1 MSRLSTIFAKN
12 RAEELPDDLYQKFVI
27 PLNYLDNN
35 LLEFSKSTLVV
46 GGRGSGKTVFLKY
59 HCFPTLFSQK
69 KNISK
74 DDLKN
79 IGIYWRPDTDFSH
92 MMTEEYLDRKWKV
105 AFEAYIGLS
114 IFSEFSKMLTS
125 FAQAN
130 YENNMEQAEIQNSLM
145 PEELST
151 LFGISKESTLND
163 LDKICQTKRSQL
175 NDWLNFPEG
184 KPPIVF
190 AAKEKWL
197 LFINFTLKKLQAF
210 QNTTFHIF
218 IDEYENLPEQHQ
230 ILINTWIKHSQS
242 PLIIHVAYKK
252 HSIVTANTMGKEKI
266 VDVNDYRIIDL
277 EKMYENNFDILATEI
292 ILSKFNT
299 YMEQEDQNYKLYD
312 ISNIE
317 ERRSAEYQN
326 QIKTKVKKIFPTLS
340 MQEVVDE
347 LFADAALVKKLEKM
361 ILEGLDNKGSHLHYQ
376 MFIDLNF
383 KKESLINAVLLY
395 RRSIKPDA
403 LLNKFKNHDKNF
415 YDPLIN
421 NNLLGAIL
429 YIYTTYQNKIS
440 SYFAGFDRFILLSQ
454 ANIRHLIELC
464 YQSVVEYETKNIT
477 KNLNI
482 QTLQISTKLQ
492 AIACKRTSKTQ
503 IEKIAGLGDYGKDL
517 QKVAIRLGKLFLL
530 SQKRPS
536 QSIAEITQF
545 AIKGYEIIEQ
555 DNSKANT
562 LINECKVW
570 GILKEEINTKL
581 TGSKDNSLNLYIL
594 HPIFSPHFGI
604 SNRKKRK
611 LDLTYNDFQTIFLAS
626 ETEFQKM
633 YHRYAKVWE
642 ADDSYN
648 VMSYNSN
655 SLLDL
660 IQ

>member
-35 LLEFSKSTLVV
+35 LLDFSKSTLVV

-59 HCFPTLFSQK
+59 HCFPTLFSSK

-74 DDLKN
+74 DDLNN

-92 MMTEEYLDRKWKV
+92 MMTEEYLDSKWKV

-114 IFSEFSKMLTS
+114 IFSEFSKMVNS
-125 FAQAN
+125 FVQAN
-130 YENNMEQAEIQNSLM
+130 YENDIEQAEIQKALI
-145 PEELST
+145 PEELCALFGISELST
-151 LFGISKESTLND
+151 LSS
-163 LDKICQTKRSQL
+163 LDKVCQIKRSEL
-175 NDWLNFPEG
+175 NDWLNYPEG

-230 ILINTWIKHSQS
+230 VLINTWIKHSQS

-277 EKMYENNFDILATEI
+277 EQMYENSFDILAAEI

-299 YMEQEDQNYKLYD
+299 YTEQEDQNSRLYN
-312 ISNIE
+312 INSIE
-317 ERRSAEYQN
+317 ERQSEEYQN
-326 QIKTKVKKIFPTLS
+326 QIKAKVRKIFPALS
-340 MQEVVDE
+340 MQEVVNE
-347 LFADAALVKKLEKM
+347 LFDDSALVKKLEKM
-361 ILEGLDNKGSHLHYQ
+361 ITDGLTNKGSSLKYQ
-376 MFIDLNF
+376 EFIDLNC
-383 KKESLINAVLLY
+383 KKESLINAVLLH

-403 LLNKFKNHDKNF
+403 LLSKFKNHDKNF
-415 YDPLIN
+415 YNPLIN

-429 YIYTTYQNKIS
+429 YIYTTYQSKTS

-454 ANIRHLIELC
+454 ANIRHLLELC
-464 YQSVVEYETKNIT
+464 YQSIIEYETKNT
-477 KNLNI
+477 TQNLDI
-482 QTLQISTKLQ
+482 QNLRINTKLQ

-536 QSIAEITQF
+536 QSIAEVTQF
-545 AIKGYEIIEQ
+545 TIKGYEIIEQ
-555 DNSKANT
+555 DNNRANT

-570 GILKEEINTKL
+570 GILKEEINTKQ
-581 TGSKDNSLNLYIL
+581 TGNKDNSLNLYIL

-626 ETEFQKM
+626 ETKFQKM
-633 YHRYAKVWE
+633 HRRYAKAWE
-642 ADDSYN
+642 TDDSYDTI
-648 VMSYNSN
+648 SYNSN
-655 SLLDL
+655 SLLDFV
-660 IQ
+660 Q